1 MAVDKVFGLIAERS
15 EQSNT
20 LFQLF
25 YGTLSD
31 NIGCVFLFDLLCAV
45 ADQIDRRLVLAC
57 FLVTR
62 YRADE

>member
-1 MAVDKVFGLIAERS
+1 MAVDKAFGLIAERS

-31 NIGCVFLFDLLCAV
+31 NIGCIFLLSSLRCG
-45 ADQIDRRLVLAC
+45 
-57 FLVTR
+57 
-62 YRADE
+62 